1 MGVRKKL
8 SVILAVFSLIVS
20 ACGGGE
26 TSVAPDV
33 EETSTTTSTTSTTL
47 PGEVGEV
54 VDEAS
59 LVVPPILLKPLIGA
73 TGILTSTGDDW
84 EVISAIVPLDMG
96 VKIRTADNGTAQM
109 TFEDGSAL
117 LMGGNSVINVRS
129 FDYDEEAGARVL
141 TVDVILSLIH
151 I

>member
-8 SVILAVFSLIVS
+8 SIILAVFSLIVS
-20 ACGGGE
+20 ACGGGD

-59 LVVPPILLKPLIGA
+59 LVVQPNLIKPIICA
-73 TGILTSTGDDW
+73 TGILNSTGDDC
-84 EVISAIVPLDMG
+84 EVISAKLQIENAEKYNKIFCSIV
-96 VKIRTADNGTAQM
+96 
-109 TFEDGSAL
+109 
-117 LMGGNSVINVRS
+117 
-129 FDYDEEAGARVL
+129 
-141 TVDVILSLIH
+141 
-151 I
+151 